1 MKKKWICTAL
11 IVVVLMA
18 GGCRS
23 NNFMVYKDG
32 SNFYITSD
40 RPELKQILCYSG
52 DIDRIMTVS
61 NLPSSLQV
69 ELKDGICAS
78 GKATK
83 HIVATLEGMTNGQIS
98 ALKDAFRKN
107 GYEINRT
114 LDA

>member
-1 MKKKWICTAL
+1 MERILICTAL
-11 IVVVLMA
+11 MVVALMA
-18 GGCRS
+18 GGCHS

-32 SNFYITSD
+32 SNFYITNNC
-40 RPELKQILCYSG
+40 PELKQILCNSG
-52 DIDRIMTVS
+52 DIDRIMNDS

-83 HIVATLEGMTNGQIS
+83 HIGATLEGMTNGQIS